1 MFDPKSL
8 TTIDRDYRR
17 GDSGGKVKLIQEWL
31 SLHDLGLVVDGSFGP
46 ASEAA
51 VKAFQTQNLLP
62 ADGVVTATTFALLA
76 KPMTDALRPIAMA
89 GSALGDR
96 VAAYARQHL
105 AQQPRELGGQNLGP
119 WVRLYMKG
127 NEGPDWPWCAG
138 FACFML
144 EQACSV
150 ADTTAPIVSSFS
162 SSELATQAREREMLV
177 KGNNSADKNRV
188 GPGSFFLVPGNETA
202 YRHVGIVESV
212 EGDVFHTIEGNTNDE
227 GTSNGYEVC
236 RNIRT
241 YARYDFISI

>member
-105 AQQPRELGGQNLGP
+105 AQQPRELGAATLGA
-119 WVRLYMKG
+119 
-127 NEGPDWPWCAG
+127 E
-138 FACFML
+138 
-144 EQACSV
+144 
-150 ADTTAPIVSSFS
+150 
-162 SSELATQAREREMLV
+162 
-177 KGNNSADKNRV
+177 
-188 GPGSFFLVPGNETA
+188 
-202 YRHVGIVESV
+202 
-212 EGDVFHTIEGNTNDE
+212 
-227 GTSNGYEVC
+227 
-236 RNIRT
+236 
-241 YARYDFISI
+241 